1 MGKRLLSLGKP
12 AQGSNNGI
20 TCSGSTNAKPIV
32 VTLGAGHG
40 LQNGDRIH
48 ISGITGNTAANGDWE
63 LAGITATTAQL
74 VGSSGNGS
82 HGGTAVVSV
91 ICDRTPFMAGR
102 AALVL
107 NGTGFT
113 DGSLLIQGSDDGTT
127 FSALAT
133 VNCSNLGATIE
144 PFREITLKRY
154 MKCAGSASTG
164 AASVSLIGPH

>member
-1 MGKRLLSLGKP
+1 MGKRILSLGKP
-12 AQGSNNGI
+12 AAGSANGI
-20 TCSGSTNAKPIV
+20 TISGGTNAKPIV
-32 VTLGAGHG
+32 ATIGAGHG

-48 ISGITGNTAANGDWE
+48 ITGVTGLTAMNGDWE
-63 LAGITATTAQL
+63 LAGVTATTAQL

-82 HGGTAVVSV
+82 FGGTAVVSV

-102 AALVL
+102 SALVM

-127 FSALAT
+127 FTALAT
-133 VNCSNLGATIE
+133 VNCSNLGATIT
-144 PFREITLKRY
+144 PWNEIKLSRY

-164 AASVSLIGPH
+164 SASVALIGPH